1 MSAATAPTSVY
12 SAAAPGSATLPF
24 PSASAKRSICTPS
37 ACSTISMLS
46 VKSQAVRGLLHLLP
60 HDVVEEE
67 KIILKPSC
75 ASSLL
80 DSSITLA
87 VSLWC
92 LLTVF
97 TLDPGGVI
105 AIPGERPDALGVTR
119 A

>member
-1 MSAATAPTSVY
+1 
-12 SAAAPGSATLPF
+12 
-24 PSASAKRSICTPS
+24 
-37 ACSTISMLS
+37 MLS
-46 VKSQAVRGLLHLLP
+46 VKSQTVRGLLHLLP

-105 AIPGERPDALGVTR
+105 AIPGGRPDTLGVTR

>member
-1 MSAATAPTSVY
+1 MTATPLSGVCRHRTDLGVLCRRTGLGDLA
-12 SAAAPGSATLPF
+12 F
-24 PSASAKRSICTPS
+24 PERLCQEVNLHAI

-46 VKSQAVRGLLHLLP
+46 VKSQTVRGLLHLLP

-105 AIPGERPDALGVTR
+105 AIPGE
-119 A
+119 

>member
-1 MSAATAPTSVY
+1 MTATPLSGVCRHRTDLGVLCRRTGLGDLA
-12 SAAAPGSATLPF
+12 F
-24 PSASAKRSICTPS
+24 PERLCQEVHLHAIGLFNDLNAVSHKP
-37 ACSTISMLS
+37 
-46 VKSQAVRGLLHLLP
+46 VRGLLHLLP

-105 AIPGERPDALGVTR
+105 AIPGE
-119 A
+119 